1 MNTTATRPTLVSK
14 LKDRKEVA
22 ERTIA
27 LNTVSIATA
36 VRAGQPFGDLAP
48 HNADRTVVFLAGGIL
63 QKNSVATKKIFLG
76 EGEKYEG
83 ADTTASRRSREATP
97 DLASLNRLPIQ
108 RLDLF
113 VSSVFPGVPLN

>member
-1 MNTTATRPTLVSK
+1 M
-14 LKDRKEVA
+14 A

-36 VRAGQPFGDLAP
+36 VRAGQPFGDLALP
-48 HNADRTVVFLAGGIL
+48 HNADRPVVFLAGGIL